1 MLSQFGSK
9 SAVFHSVAIGI
20 FQRKFSV
27 LKGMAFIAVALAA
40 LPLIGAAAIS
50 ANAGAGKP
58 GHSHG
63 HDASYSAGE
72 PGDPKKP
79 ARIVQVVMRES
90 DGKMLFIPDRIEV
103 RTNEQIKFVL
113 KNNGELE
120 HEFVLASIEDNLKH
134 AEAMKKNPDM
144 EHDDPNAKRID
155 PKKSSELVWKFS
167 KPGQFE
173 FACLIPGHREA
184 GMLGTVIVK

>member
-1 MLSQFGSK
+1 MPSQFGSK
-9 SAVFHSVAIGI
+9 SAAVHLVVIGI

-27 LKGMAFIAVALAA
+27 PKVMAFTAVTLAA
-40 LPLIGAAAIS
+40 LALIGAAAIS
-50 ANAGAGKP
+50 ANAGVGKP

-72 PGDPKKP
+72 PGDSKKP

-120 HEFVLASIEDNLKH
+120 HEFVLASVEDNLKH

-144 EHDDPNAKRID
+144 EHDDPNAKRIA
-155 PKKSSELVWKFS
+155 PRKGGELVWKFS

-173 FACLIPGHREA
+173 FACLIPGHHEA
-184 GMLGTVIVK
+184 GMFGTVIVK

>member
-1 MLSQFGSK
+1 MSK
-9 SAVFHSVAIGI
+9 LRVY
-20 FQRKFSV
+20 
-27 LKGMAFIAVALAA
+27 
-40 LPLIGAAAIS
+40 AAAFALMGTATIS
-50 ANAGAGKP
+50 ANAGSGEP

-63 HDASYSAGE
+63 HDAGYSAGE

-90 DGKMLFIPDRIEV
+90 DGKMLFIPDRVEV

-113 KNNGELE
+113 KNNGDLE
-120 HEFVLASIEDNLKH
+120 HEFVLASTEDNLKH
-134 AEAMKKNPDM
+134 AEVMKKNSDM

-155 PKKSSELVWKFS
+155 PKEGSELVWKFS

-173 FACLIPGHREA
+173 FACLIPGHRES

>member
-1 MLSQFGSK
+1 MSNLTVY
-9 SAVFHSVAIGI
+9 AV
-20 FQRKFSV
+20 V
-27 LKGMAFIAVALAA
+27 LALT
-40 LPLIGAAAIS
+40 GVAAIS
-50 ANAGAGKP
+50 ANAGEGKP

-63 HDASYSAGE
+63 RDAGYSAGE

-79 ARIVQVVMRES
+79 ARIVQIVMRES
-90 DGKMLFIPDRIEV
+90 DGKMLFIPDRVEV
-103 RTNEQIKFVL
+103 RANEQIKFVL

-120 HEFVLASIEDNLKH
+120 HEFVLASVEDNLKH
-134 AEAMKKNPDM
+134 AEAMKKNSDM

-155 PKKSSELVWKFS
+155 PKKGSELVWKFS

-184 GMLGTVIVK
+184 GMFGTVIVK